1 MSVAILISIIASAI
15 VTFAVILS
23 NRKASAIVNNEVK
36 HLAEE
41 LGKKTI

>member
-1 MSVAILISIIASAI
+1 VSVAILIAIIASAI

-23 NRKASAIVNNEVK
+23 NRKASALINNEVK

-41 LGKKTI
+41 MEKKTI